1 MINLA
6 PLLYVIGASD
16 RSLLLLIRGL
26 LTVIPTIS
34 TVLLISSVSSIDL
47 PIVLLS

>member
-47 PIVLLS
+47 SIVLLS